1 MIGKINIL
9 LNLGLTIFSEADSG
23 GFATF
28 GNVATLGIYE
38 WPEFNDVSFGVVI
51 FGNLC
56 MYGLLLIQM
65 LCGQQDDELGLFE
78 T

>member
-51 FGNLC
+51 FGNLW
-56 MYGLLLIQM
+56 
-65 LCGQQDDELGLFE
+65 
-78 T
+78 